1 MKKLLIL
8 LAVLGIMIPFSSFAA
23 VSKIGYVDI
32 LGIFNDYKKTQDYDE
47 NLEQIAKKKG
57 ETLDEKKQKIEEMQD
72 KLSLLKEGKQTEKKE
87 EINKAIE
94 EYKELERKIFLE
106 LKQDK
111 ETKMK
116 EIVEDMNSVIND
128 YAKKNKFDLI
138 VNKNSVLYGQD
149 NLDITA
155 VILDLMNKKYKK

>member
-1 MKKLLIL
+1 MKRILIL
-8 LAVLGIMIPFSSFAA
+8 SALLGLVIPFSSFAKE
-23 VSKIGYVDI
+23 SKIGYVDI
-32 LGIFNDYKKTQDYDE
+32 LGVFNDYKKTQDYDE
-47 NLEQIAKKKG
+47 KLEQIAKRKS
-57 ETLDEKKQKIEEMQD
+57 ETLDEKKQKIEEMQE
-72 KLSLLKEGKQTEKKE
+72 KLSLIKEEKQEGKKE
-87 EINKAIE
+87 ELTQAIE

-106 LKQDK
+106 LRQDK

-128 YAKKNKFDLI
+128 YALENKFDLI

-149 NLDITA
+149 SLDITS